1 MITEI
6 KSDEPISVDGTLTS
20 IKTIKA
26 DEQDRMLSIVSR
38 CIAHNIYNVSEGIAL
53 LREIQEELKGENK

>member
-1 MITEI
+1 MVKEI
-6 KSDEPISVDGTLTS
+6 LSEEPISVDGTLTS